1 MRLHHFGFVGR
12 DLAMMQRRF
21 RSESS
26 DELTDA
32 IADQTQR
39 VVVQFFRDKVSG
51 HIWEIIAPLAEVEG
65 SPIAGRIARGG
76 GLDHVCYELED
87 SDGTLE
93 SVLAG
98 DVAIGGRVTCP
109 PVHAA
114 AFGRRIAFVLHK
126 SGRLIEYVETRRPGD
141 AL

>member
-26 DELTDA
+26 EELTGA

-39 VVVQFFRDKVSG
+39 VYVQFFRDKVSG
-51 HIWEIIAPLAEVEG
+51 HVWEIIAPLAGVDG
-65 SPIAGRIARGG
+65 S
-76 GLDHVCYELED
+76 
-87 SDGTLE
+87 
-93 SVLAG
+93 
-98 DVAIGGRVTCP
+98 
-109 PVHAA
+109 
-114 AFGRRIAFVLHK
+114 LHK
-126 SGRLIEYVETRRPGD
+126 SGRLIEYVEPRRPGD